1 MQEKEH
7 RTLTE
12 EEKKRLRECHYIRCR
27 KGVMARLFRHRVGPV
42 NLPKVSRLDDRVP
55 GLIALTLL
63 KPVSEGCSKSGLTA
77 GKS

>member
-12 EEKKRLRECHYIRCR
+12 EEKKRLRECHYMRCR
-27 KGVMARLFRHRVGPV
+27 KCVIARLFRHRVGPV